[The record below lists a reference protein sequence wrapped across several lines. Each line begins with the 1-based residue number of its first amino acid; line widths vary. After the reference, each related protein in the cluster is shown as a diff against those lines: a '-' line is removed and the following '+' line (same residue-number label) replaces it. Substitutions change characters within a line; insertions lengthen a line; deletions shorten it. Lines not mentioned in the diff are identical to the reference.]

1 MKHLKSIALA
11 VLVTKLVL
19 ISSSAIANP
28 LLSKDSAGL
37 EIETDPLDRPSDDD
51 EEDLTAMPAH
61 LKYFGYYASGANSE
75 VASHSNVYWILDGQG
90 ANTEAILAQLK
101 KSKEDGLKAIVSLSG
116 YFFQPDFN
124 LKDPAEYNQNWNTL
138 AAQISTYVTDGT
150 ILAFYP
156 LDEPYN
162 KLEKNKKT
170 KKQMRQMLETIGS
183 TIKTTFPGSLVAVIF
198 GVDGNGFSGQV
209 PRNYDWIG
217 FDVYD
222 CWDNCVGKSI
232 PQIYE
237 ELKSN
242 LTSAEQKIFL
252 VPDAWKWSLGQPSK
266 SEVKKMIT
274 LFNKYV
280 AFAKKKARIIGMFN
294 FIYQDLPS
302 YDKKGNFKG
311 YFPGTKSAPALL
323 EKVKEVGVQIK
334 QNNP

>member
-1 MKHLKSIALA
+1 MKNWKLIALT
-11 VLVTKLVL
+11 VLITKLVL
-19 ISSSAIANP
+19 ISDQAFARSVHPHQSTDLESAMEPTEIASYTE
-28 LLSKDSAGL
+28 L
-37 EIETDPLDRPSDDD
+37 
-51 EEDLTAMPAH
+51 EDLNTMPSH
-61 LKYFGYYASGANSE
+61 LKYFGYYASGANPE

-90 ANTEAILAQLK
+90 ANTEAILAQLQ

-116 YFFQPDFN
+116 YFFQADFN

-138 AAQISTYVTDGT
+138 AAQISPYVADGT

-162 KLEKNKKT
+162 KLEKNRKT

-198 GVDGNGFSGQV
+198 GVDGKGFSGQV

-242 LTSAEQKIFL
+242 LTSADQKIFL
-252 VPDAWKWSLGQPSK
+252 VPDTWKWSLGLPSNN
-266 SEVKKMIT
+266 EIKKMIT

-280 AFAKKKARIIGMFN
+280 AFAKKKVRIIGMFN

-323 EKVKEVGVQIK
+323 DKVKAVGIEIK